1 MSIQKL
7 LFPGS
12 FIHMLIV
19 KRFLSLVTICTIF
32 VIWVYI
38 PICVL
43 SVPSSSTPSSLNT
56 AASPAEGTTTTN
68 TEVSALGNSEN
79 DDNAM
84 NQVSTVKNI
93 VHLAD
98 LTSQY
103 YDVKIHETFEKM
115 EVLSKN
121 GLSIRI
127 DLSFRYNP
135 VEEQIGYLHDEIGR
149 DYVER
154 IIKPEIRSVTREVI
168 GNYLPEELYSTKRE
182 AIEDEIESLTRG
194 KVEGK
199 YIALDAILIR
209 DVTLPQTLR
218 AGIEKKLVQEQEA
231 LEYEFKI
238 AKAKKEAERKEIE
251 AEGIAKFQKIVNQT
265 ITPQLLKWKGVEAT
279 QEISKSPNSKVIVI
293 GNGDGDL
300 PIILG
305 GQ

>member
-1 MSIQKL
+1 MENQGLPKVLVMGIVGL
-7 LFPGS
+7 IFLVLFGSSMFYTIEPGEKGII
-12 FIHMLIV
+12 FRKFGGGLD
-19 KRFLSLVTICTIF
+19 KETIYGQGF
-32 VIWVYI
+32 HVIAPW
-38 PICVL
+38 
-43 SVPSSSTPSSLNT
+43 NT
-56 AASPAEGTTTTN
+56 LH
-68 TEVSALGNSEN
+68 V
-79 DDNAM
+79 
-84 NQVSTVKNI
+84 
-93 VHLAD
+93 
-98 LTSQY
+98 

-115 EVLSKN
+115 EVLSQN
-121 GLSIRI
+121 GLSIQI

-135 VEEQIGYLHDEIGR
+135 VHEKIGYLHDEIGR
-149 DYVER
+149 NYLER

-182 AIEDEIESLTRG
+182 AIEDEIEELTRN
-194 KVEGK
+194 KIASK
-199 YIALDAILIR
+199 YSTLDAILIR

-218 AGIEKKLVQEQEA
+218 AAIEQKLKQEQEA

-238 AKAKKEAERKEIE
+238 DKAKKEAERKEIE
-251 AEGIAKFQKIVNQT
+251 AKGIAKFQRIVNQT

>member
-1 MSIQKL
+1 MENQGLPKAMVMGIVGL
-7 LFPGS
+7 IFIVLFGS
-12 FIHMLIV
+12 SMF
-19 KRFLSLVTICTIF
+19 VTIDSGEKGVLFKKFGGGLEKDVVYGQGFHIIAPWNDMF
-32 VIWVYI
+32 V
-38 PICVL
+38 
-43 SVPSSSTPSSLNT
+43 
-56 AASPAEGTTTTN
+56 
-68 TEVSALGNSEN
+68 
-79 DDNAM
+79 
-84 NQVSTVKNI
+84 
-93 VHLAD
+93 
-98 LTSQY
+98 

-121 GLSIRI
+121 GLSIKI

-135 VEEQIGYLHDEIGR
+135 VEEKIGYLHDQIGR

-182 AIEDEIESLTRG
+182 AIEDEIEALTRA
-194 KVEGK
+194 KVEAK
-199 YIALDAILIR
+199 YLTLDAILIR

-218 AGIEKKLVQEQEA
+218 NGIEKKLVQEQES

-238 AKAKKEAERKEIE
+238 DKARKEAERKEIE
-251 AEGIAKFQKIVNQT
+251 ANGIAKFQQIVNRT